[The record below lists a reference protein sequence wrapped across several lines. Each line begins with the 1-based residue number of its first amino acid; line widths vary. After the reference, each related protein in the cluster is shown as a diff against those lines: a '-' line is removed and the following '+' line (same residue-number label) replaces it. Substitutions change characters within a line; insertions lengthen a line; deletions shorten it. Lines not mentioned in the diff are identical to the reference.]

1 MAAYHFITQWQFHAP
16 VERVWDEIYHSERWP
31 QWWKGVLA
39 VETLVDGN
47 PDGIG
52 DAKRYTWRSRLPY
65 KLRFDMTLTE
75 KVPHRRLVGKASGE
89 LAGTGTWTFKEKD
102 GITHV
107 RYDWQVRTTKWWMN
121 LLAPIARPFF
131 EWNHDVVM
139 EWGRRGLER
148 RMKEER

>member
-1 MAAYHFITQWQFHAP
+1 MTTYHFITQWQFRAP

-31 QWWKGVLA
+31 SWWKGVLA

-47 PDGIG
+47 PNSIG

-65 KLRFDMTLTE
+65 KLRFDMTLAE
-75 KVPHRRLVGKASGE
+75 KVPFQRLVGRASGE
-89 LAGTGTWTFKEKD
+89 LEGTGTWTFEEKD

-107 RYDWQVRTTKWWMN
+107 RYDWQVRTTKRWMN
-121 LLAPIARPFF
+121 LLTPIARPFF

-139 EWGRRGLER
+139 EWGRKGLEA
-148 RMKEER
+148 MFIDD